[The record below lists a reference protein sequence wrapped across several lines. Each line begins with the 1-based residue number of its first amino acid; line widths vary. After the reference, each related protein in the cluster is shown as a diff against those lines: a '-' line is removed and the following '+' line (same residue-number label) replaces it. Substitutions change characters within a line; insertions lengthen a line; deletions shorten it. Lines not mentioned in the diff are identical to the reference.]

1 MLFEVPYNFNKSLI
15 SFYKQHSSFINFLF
29 LPPYKEDSTNTRT
42 YVETKKKGY
51 CYMPQSRDEYE
62 DHILQ
67 IKASGLKFVVLWQV
81 PNNIISQET
90 LNYYYD
96 LGASGFIVAND
107 QNAKIIKDFNAN
119 LLVVCSL
126 VQRLCENILKKD
138 LRYYDYIL
146 LYYPFNRSIDA
157 LKQLTHLKDKII
169 LMPNTLC
176 HIDCPSLH
184 HWFPSKNRPFIQ
196 ERDCMVLKDIEKY
209 VKKSGFISPEHLY
222 LFDNYV
228 GGYKLQGREY
238 TTELLKHICQIY
250 FKRKSPK
257 KLLDTMLGDDLSSQL
272 QKKID
277 SMSPEEYYN
286 VNTQK
291 IINIL

>member
-15 SFYKQHSSFINFLF
+15 SFYKKHSSFINFLF

-42 YVETKKKGY
+42 YIETKKKGH

-62 DHILQ
+62 HHLLQ
-67 IKASGLKFVVLWQV
+67 IKASGLKFVVLWQIRDS
-81 PNNIISQET
+81 IISQES
-90 LNYYYD
+90 LIYYYN
-96 LGASGFIVAND
+96 LGASGFIIGND
-107 QNAKIIKDFNAN
+107 LNAKIIKDFNTN
-119 LLVVCSL
+119 LLVIGSL
-126 VQRLCENILKKD
+126 VQRLCANISKKD

-157 LKQLTHLKDKII
+157 LKQLTHIKDKII

-176 HIDCPSLH
+176 HIDCPSVH
-184 HWFPSKNRPFIQ
+184 HWFPSKKQPFVQ
-196 ERDCMVLKDIEKY
+196 KRDCLALKDTEKY

-238 TTELLKHICQIY
+238 TTDLLKHICQIY

-257 KLLDTMLGDDLSSQL
+257 NMLDAMLGNDLSLQL
-272 QKKID
+272 QD
-277 SMSPEEYYN
+277 NLNSMSLEEYYN
-286 VNTQK
+286 IKTQE
-291 IINIL
+291 IIDII